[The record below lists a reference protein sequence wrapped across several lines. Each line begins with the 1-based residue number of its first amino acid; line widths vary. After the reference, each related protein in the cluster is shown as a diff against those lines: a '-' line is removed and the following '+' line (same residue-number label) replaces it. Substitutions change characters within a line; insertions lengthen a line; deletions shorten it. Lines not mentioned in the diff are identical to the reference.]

1 MLSSLSPCSATISRP
16 ISSLTPKSRKFLSE
30 SQYQTPYLLIDLDI
44 IEENYK
50 KLRQELQS
58 TQIFYAVKANSAPEI
73 LERLVD
79 LGANFD
85 AASLPEIEQ
94 CLAAGAAPSQISYGN
109 TIKKASHIAQAH
121 DLGIDLFAFDSLC
134 ELEKIAHHA
143 PGSRVYCRLFME
155 CKGADW
161 PLCKKFGCE
170 YDMALDLLT
179 HSVRLGLVPYGVSF
193 HVGSQQADATQW
205 DAALAMTAQ
214 LFKDLS
220 TIGINLEMVN
230 LGGGFPVDYQNSV
243 PTIDVYTDAIQT
255 ALSAH
260 FQGHLPQTMIEP
272 GRWLVGSAGVIQAEV
287 VLISRR
293 FYAEDRRWVY
303 LDIGKY
309 GGLVET
315 MDECIKYQIQTPWDD
330 GEKGPVVLAGP
341 TCDGTDVLYDKAGY
355 ELPLNLEVGDRIEVL
370 ATGAYT
376 ASYSSVGF
384 NGFPPLKVYCI

>member
-1 MLSSLSPCSATISRP
+1 MLPTLSPGNSI
-16 ISSLTPKSRKFLSE
+16 ISSSTSTLSAKVKTFLSH
-30 SQYQTPYLLIDLDI
+30 SQYETPYLLIDLDV

-50 KLRQELQS
+50 KLRKSLPS
-58 TQIFYAVKANSAPEI
+58 THIFYAVKANPAPEI
-73 LERLVD
+73 LARLVH

-85 AASLPEIEQ
+85 AASIPEIEQ
-94 CLAAGAAPSQISYGN
+94 CLLAGANSSQISYGN
-109 TIKKASHIAQAH
+109 TVKKASHVARAH
-121 DLGIDLFAFDSLC
+121 HLGIDLFAFDSLG

-170 YDMALDLLT
+170 YDMALNLLA

-193 HVGSQQADATQW
+193 HVGSQQVNTAQW

-220 TIGINLEMVN
+220 NIGINLKMVN
-230 LGGGFPVDYQNSV
+230 LGGGFPVAYQNSV
-243 PTIDVYTDAIQT
+243 PTIDVYADAIQA
-255 ALSAH
+255 ALSTH
-260 FQGHLPQTMIEP
+260 FQERQPQTMIEP
-272 GRWLVGSAGVIQAEV
+272 GRWLVGSAGVIQSEV

-293 FYAEDRRWVY
+293 FYNEDQRWVY

-309 GGLVET
+309 GGLAET
-315 MDECIKYQIQTPWDD
+315 MDECIKYKIQTPRD
-330 GEKGPVVLAGP
+330 GGENGPVVLAGP

-376 ASYSSVGF
+376 STYSSVGF